1 MSSKIA
7 LLVLS
12 VLAFVHLPFAGSSQ
26 NLRLEMNK
34 NGKIENLKS
43 GLIDHP
49 MNIDVMIRD
58 KQSDALKNEINN
70 RIVYIESVLS
80 GKTTSDE
87 SDLISKITS
96 LENELQNLHHA
107 RAANCKN
114 CGPFTITQIE
124 DQIKKLYRE
133 LFIVRQKHQLIRDMF
148 CYGDFPAIK
157 QAVLKKAEFYPVY
170 RSGVT
175 YFVYDMNQQVYK
187 ATLPL
192 AANSYS
198 LDIIKVDTFTSFIT
212 QWHNTYQSLLNKSYL
227 ESLNDNIV
235 ITNNNIQS
243 LSVNI
248 DELDL
253 NTSLDNLERLYNELG
268 QYDSVWCEDNYIYQW
283 LKNWAWYSKGDFSL
297 NYLPV
302 SDKQDKLKKMLL
314 LDSDLKN
321 KKEFLQKVASL
332 KECIKCSELSLD
344 TLKRLQHIADSLN
357 PIVSLNES
365 LLAEIQQNK
374 KALDAF
380 RTTRT
385 TIHSITLPPCCGTKW
400 HQYHDASNNFLL
412 CQGQTPIIR
421 DGTPVFITVFN
432 DTVAINKSVEL
443 KQAKK
448 DFKDKGFFVQDVSAS
463 LNELSVA
470 TTLLA
475 PNYPKISSYMKKL
488 SFLNISQEDDSQGYH
503 MRNIDPQ
510 VSQYFKSKIAELGKD
525 AAIKLIISE
534 IQTKK
539 WRLDLLASMI
549 FNYFDDPTPGKLDEN
564 NTLKTNYFTYSLKG
578 LEADAPFTNR
588 YEFVQK
594 EKSLSANAYSVGLQ
608 RRVTIG
614 AGILFNT
621 QNARQVFVDS
631 AGGTVKITN
640 TNTPAKFVVGLK
652 YFPWK
657 SFMADD
663 KFRPMY
669 PLQRISI
676 FTGFEVTKPL
686 DNLYAGVGYDL
697 FPGLHLSAGLHVY
710 KQDIFKVVNNQ
721 IADQRTVYKASGI
734 YYGLTL
740 DPIVVASMVS
750 VLFK

>member
-7 LLVLS
+7 QSALS
-12 VLAFVHLPFAGSSQ
+12 VLAFVLLPFAGSSQ
-26 NLRLEMNK
+26 NIRLEMNK
-34 NGKIENLKS
+34 NGRIENLKS

-49 MNIDVMIRD
+49 MNIGVMIRD
-58 KQSDALKNEINN
+58 KQSDVLKNEINS
-70 RIVYIESVLS
+70 RIGYVESVLS
-80 GKTTSDE
+80 KTTTTDE
-87 SDLISKITS
+87 SDLTSKITS
-96 LENELQNLHHA
+96 LEKELQQA
-107 RAANCKN
+107 KTANCKN
-114 CGPFTITQIE
+114 CGPFTISQVE
-124 DQIKKLYRE
+124 DRIKKLNRE
-133 LFIVRQKHQLIRDMF
+133 LFIVRQKHQLIRDLF

-157 QAVLKKAEFYPVY
+157 DEVRKNAAFYPSY
-170 RSGVT
+170 RSGNIN
-175 YFVYDMNQQVYK
+175 FNYDSSQEAYV

-192 AANSYS
+192 AVNNSS
-198 LDIIKVDTFTSFIT
+198 LNIIRLDTFTSFLT
-212 QWHNTYQSLLNKSYL
+212 KWHNTYQSLLNKSYI
-227 ESLNDNIV
+227 ESLNAKID
-235 ITNNNIQS
+235 ITYNYIES

-248 DELDL
+248 DELDT
-253 NTSLDNLERLYNELG
+253 NTSQENLERLYHELG
-268 QYDSVWCEDNYIYQW
+268 QYDSVWCKDNFIYQW

-302 SDKQDKLKKMLL
+302 SDKQNKLKKMLL
-314 LDSDLKN
+314 PNSDLKN
-321 KKEFLQKVASL
+321 KNEFLQKVASL

-344 TLKRLQHIADSLN
+344 TLKRLQHIADSLS
-357 PIVSLNES
+357 PIVSLNDS

-380 RTTRT
+380 RSTRT
-385 TIHSITLPPCCGTKW
+385 TIHSITLPPCCGAKW
-400 HQYHDASNNFLL
+400 HQFHDASNNFLL

-432 DTVAINKSVEL
+432 DTVDLNKSVEL

-470 TTLLA
+470 ATLLA
-475 PNYPKISSYMKKL
+475 PNYPKINAYLKKSSNPYPL
-488 SFLNISQEDDSQGYH
+488 QWNESEGYH
-503 MRNIDPQ
+503 MTSIDPQ
-510 VSQYFKSKIAELGKD
+510 VSQYFESKIKELSKD
-525 AAIKLIISE
+525 SAIKLIISE

-539 WRLDLLASMI
+539 WRLDLLANMI
-549 FNYFDDPTPGKLDEN
+549 SSYLNDPTPGKLDEN
-564 NTLKTNYFTYSLKG
+564 NALKTNYYTYSLKG

-594 EKSLSANAYSVGLQ
+594 EKSLTANAYSVGLQ

-614 AGILFNT
+614 AGIFFNT

-652 YFPWK
+652 FFPWK

-663 KFRPMY
+663 KLRPMY

-686 DNLYAGVGYDL
+686 DNLYAGIGYDL

-710 KQDIFKVVNNQ
+710 KQDIYKVVNNQ
-721 IADQRTVYKASGI
+721 VADQRTVYKTSGL

-740 DPIVVASMVS
+740 DPIVLASMIS